1 MTLFKIILGSLLVII
16 AIPMYIIG
24 FRSNRKSNKL
34 RKNIGDIEIWKM
46 SIILAQEYPKEY
58 KRNKQNSR
66 VFLFGYII
74 LIISLTGLLVSLYT
88 LISYMDSTITVIAAL
103 VGIVA
108 DILIMIFYRRVLE
121 TKLETQNSLKKVSDP
136 EVQEKL
142 SKFINA
148 NQLALKGGKYLLPSF
163 LFLFIALL
171 VFLTL

>member
-1 MTLFKIILGSLLVII
+1 MTIFKIILGILLVIV

-46 SIILAQEYPKEY
+46 SIILAQEFPEEY
-58 KRNKQNSR
+58 RRNKRNSR
-66 VFLFGYII
+66 VFLLGYII
-74 LIISLTGLLVSLYT
+74 LILSLAGLLISLYT

-108 DILIMIFYRRVLE
+108 DILVMIFYRRVFE
-121 TKLETQNSLKKVSDP
+121 TKLEIQNSLKKVSDP

-142 SKFINA
+142 SEFINA
-148 NQLALKGGKYLLPSF
+148 NQLAWKGGKYLLPSF
-163 LFLFIALL
+163 LFLLIALL

>member
-1 MTLFKIILGSLLVII
+1 MTILKIILCILLVIV

-66 VFLFGYII
+66 VFLLGYII
-74 LIISLTGLLVSLYT
+74 LILSLAGLLVSLYT

-103 VGIVA
+103 VGIAA
-108 DILIMIFYRRVLE
+108 DILMIIFYRRVLE
-121 TKLETQNSLKKVSDP
+121 TKLEIQNSLRKVSDP
-136 EVQEKL
+136 GVQEKL

-148 NQLALKGGKYLLPSF
+148 NQLALNSGKYLFPSF
-163 LFLFIALL
+163 LFLFIGLL

>member
-1 MTLFKIILGSLLVII
+1 VII
-16 AIPMYIIG
+16 SIPTYIIR
-24 FRSNRKSNKL
+24 FKSIHKSNKL
-34 RKNIGDIEIWKM
+34 QKNIGDIEIWKM

-66 VFLFGYII
+66 IFLLGYII
-74 LIISLTGLLVSLYT
+74 LILSLAGLLVSLYT
-88 LISYMDSTITVIAAL
+88 LISYRDSSITVIAAL

-108 DILIMIFYRRVLE
+108 DILMMIFYRRVLE
-121 TKLETQNSLKKVSDP
+121 TKLEIQNSLKKVSDS

-142 SKFINA
+142 SEFINA
-148 NQLALKGGKYLLPSF
+148 NQLALKGGKYLFPSF